1 VTSSSTVLSNF
12 FINIRKFIIKRMLRA
27 LIILIA
33 LFFSVLTYAQDASP
47 FCYTIDNDSVM
58 FANIK
63 FEVNTDCI
71 LPNDFGI

>member
-1 VTSSSTVLSNF
+1 
-12 FINIRKFIIKRMLRA
+12 MLRA